1 MSKKKI
7 SCTREKVLH
16 EDLFHDWHQLWLEQ
30 KGHYFNSPYWYKA
43 CVDAFEIDKEDIYIF
58 VCRSESEVIGV
69 LPLIRV
75 KKYGFSYL
83 KFPGEK
89 YLDQACLLVQQ
100 ENATVVTE
108 LVETASS
115 FCRLLYLAEIRE
127 VQLFNQSKAVVK
139 PVSEC
144 PYIDMRAG
152 AFHEMKPKRYRRR
165 KNKIKKH
172 SDKLKFKVFHG
183 KEIAE
188 YIDVLFKIEGNSPK
202 AKNNL
207 DIFREKSARKLYE
220 SIIYQEETT
229 VLAVLYYEN
238 TAIAH
243 IFSLKTN
250 NSITDIHTAYLEEY
264 RTLSP
269 GTLLLL
275 LFVEYVADDS
285 GVEYYDLSR
294 GVTVQKKEYTSKINS
309 QYNIY
314 ITNFIGMNI
323 IRSAFFLTD
332 MVRSLKEKYRS
343 IG

>member
-7 SCTREKVLH
+7 SCTRENVLH

-43 CVDAFEIDKEDIYIF
+43 CVDAFEINEDDIYIF
-58 VCRSESEVIGV
+58 VCRSEDEIVGI

-89 YLDQACLLVQQ
+89 YLDQGCLLVQQ
-100 ENATVVTE
+100 KSTVVVTE

-139 PVSEC
+139 LGSEC

-172 SDKLKFKVFHG
+172 SDQLKFKMFQG
-183 KEIAE
+183 KEISE
-188 YIDVLFKIEGNSPK
+188 YIDVLFEIEGNSPK

-207 DIFREKSARKLYE
+207 DIFRERSARKLYE
-220 SIIYQEETT
+220 NIIYQQEST
-229 VLAVLYYEN
+229 VLALLYYEDI
-238 TAIAH
+238 AIAH
-243 IFSLKTN
+243 IFALKTGD
-250 NSITDIHTAYLEEY
+250 SITDIHTAYLEEY
-264 RTLSP
+264 MNLSP
-269 GTLLLL
+269 GTLLLF
-275 LFVEYVADDS
+275 LFVEHVAEDS

-323 IRSAFFLTD
+323 IRSAFFLKD

-343 IG
+343 TR